1 MSLFQ
6 PITNRQAN
14 VALTVL
20 RVIAGATFIA
30 HGAQKL
36 FVFGFAGVSG
46 AFAQMGVPAAGVMGP
61 FIALL
66 EFFGGIALVFGL
78 LTRLAA
84 LGLAFDMVSSVGGM
98 VMRAT
103 RSRLLYGVYDTGR
116 AIVHLYLPGPSAG
129 RWADVALTPADLSR
143 LKGYINMSFFDGA
156 PDNGM
161 MNPWLLFESSIV
173 TMLSRPRVVKMSTAP
188 GATQRRSTRCA
199 SVVQSGPRDVA
210 RWVCDI
216 RVMLPSSSSGS
227 PGSAAGDS
235 F

>member
-6 PITNRQAN
+6 PLTNRQAN

-84 LGLAFDMVSSVGGM
+84 LGLAFDMLG
-98 VMRAT
+98 AI
-103 RSRLLYGVYDTGR
+103 LL
-116 AIVHLYLPGPSAG
+116 VHLKNGFFLPQGYEFVLALLAMSATLM
-129 RWADVALTPADLSR
+129 LT
-143 LKGYINMSFFDGA
+143 G
-156 PDNGM
+156 
-161 MNPWLLFESSIV
+161 
-173 TMLSRPRVVKMSTAP
+173 
-188 GATQRRSTRCA
+188 
-199 SVVQSGPRDVA
+199 
-210 RWVCDI
+210 
-216 RVMLPSSSSGS
+216 
-227 PGSAAGDS
+227 AGDFS
-235 F
+235 LDGLIGRRKGLVSAMPLPLPISERARARHAA

>member
-6 PITNRQAN
+6 PLTNRQAN

-36 FVFGFAGVSG
+36 FVFGFAGISG

-84 LGLAFDMVSSVGGM
+84 LGLAFDMLG
-98 VMRAT
+98 
-103 RSRLLYGVYDTGR
+103 
-116 AIVHLYLPGPSAG
+116 AILFVHLKNGFFLPQGYEFVLVLLAMSATLMLTGAGDFSLDALIG
-129 RWADVALTPADLSR
+129 RR
-143 LKGYINMSFFDGA
+143 KGLVS
-156 PDNGM
+156 
-161 MNPWLLFESSIV
+161 
-173 TMLSRPRVVKMSTAP
+173 TMPLP
-188 GATQRRSTRCA
+188 
-199 SVVQSGPRDVA
+199 
-210 RWVCDI
+210 
-216 RVMLPSSSSGS
+216 LPSSERARARH
-227 PGSAAGDS
+227 AA
-235 F
+235 